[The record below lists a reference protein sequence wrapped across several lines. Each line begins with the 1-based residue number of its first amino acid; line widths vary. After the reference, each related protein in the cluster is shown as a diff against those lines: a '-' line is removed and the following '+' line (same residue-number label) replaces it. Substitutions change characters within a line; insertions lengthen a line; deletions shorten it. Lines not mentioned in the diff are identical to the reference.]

1 MKRQSRKHAISLAGR
16 TFKRPFRR
24 TILSVELLEQR
35 NLLST
40 GSCPVGTTGCLD
52 DINAGD
58 GLPDNADNRHGSGLP
73 PIEHLIYVIKENRTY
88 DQVFGS
94 LSQGNGDPNLNLFGD
109 ESAPNQRAL
118 QTRFVTM
125 DNFYADSEVSA
136 DGWNWSVGALA
147 NTYVQKAWPQNY
159 GGRSRPYDFE
169 GGNYATSPG
178 TDPTDA
184 FLWNKLSDA
193 GISYRNY
200 GFRVF
205 GGQVANTE
213 PRLAANTDL
222 NFAGFDLTQP
232 DASTN
237 PDFLGGGPTRYE
249 AWLSEFRHYVATD
262 SLPTVEFVRLPNDHT
277 AGALGGAPT
286 PRAYVAD
293 NDLAVG
299 KLVDQ
304 VSHSKY
310 WPTTAIFVVEDD
322 AQDGPDHV
330 DAHRTTAQLISP
342 YTQTGRVDST
352 YYSTVAM
359 LHTMETML
367 GITPMTQFDA
377 AAPIMTNSFA
387 KRPNFT
393 PYTAMVPSQDMSEK
407 NPASGQLTNQVSAAD
422 FVKEDLVTPQLLNQ
436 MIWQSVK
443 DDTPMPAPHTIF
455 PNRSDNGQDSG
466 DGANKPDVPQGSGI
480 TSQGWDLTPAGSQ
493 IELVDQVEG
502 TQVWGD
508 RPYGEALSPD
518 GKTLLVSNDG
528 QSTGQTTA
536 QSQSLMVVDLA
547 SQQVVQTILY
557 RSPAGLFIGVT
568 FSPDGKHAYAS
579 GQAVEPSTGQ
589 TEFVI
594 HVYNVDGQQLTEVDP
609 IVLAPA
615 TSSFNPAGLT
625 ISSDG
630 SKLFVADNLAD
641 SLTEVKLN
649 ADGVTGTVLAPVK
662 VGHNPYTVTLSRFG
676 DVAYVSNWGESTV
689 SVLDVSG
696 PTPKLVKTISVGTHP
711 NAMALNPRHAEL
723 YVANADSDTI
733 SVISTITLEVIR
745 TIDLAPFH
753 GAEVGASPDG
763 LTVSPD
769 GKMLYVANATDNDVA
784 VIRLADHHDKVEGL
798 IPTAW
803 FPAGVIVSADGTEL
817 YVINAKGLGAGPNP
831 DGPDPYKNPES
842 GPDQYIGSMI
852 VGTVSIIEVPYAE
865 QLQEYTHQVAANDR
879 FPDGGNPEIADQ
891 ESQGVQDDEAI
902 QPLGA
907 DTQQGVVSNPE
918 NEQPLGADTQQGVV
932 SNPENESLAAL
943 LENGQQLRPLAPVA
957 DTPLRLTELAAAE
970 LFSSVDAPAGDL
982 LSDHLTWTGSS
993 SSTYTGHKSMPVW
1006 QDLDQQDVLDA
1017 PLENK
1022 GV

>member
-1 MKRQSRKHAISLAGR
+1 LSGW
-16 TFKRPFRR
+16 TFTRLFGR
-24 TILSVELLEQR
+24 TILTVELLEQR

-40 GSCPVGTTGCLD
+40 GSWGND
-52 DINAGD
+52 S
-58 GLPDNADNRHGSGLP
+58 GLPD
-73 PIEHLIYVIKENRTY
+73 IQHLIYVIKENRTY

-94 LSQGNGDPNLNLFGD
+94 LSQGNGDPSLNLFGD
-109 ESAPNQRAL
+109 ESAPNQRTL
-118 QTRFVTM
+118 QTRFVTL

-169 GGNYATSPG
+169 GGNYATSTG
-178 TDPTDA
+178 SDPTDA

-222 NFAGFDLTQP
+222 DFAGFDVTKP

-237 PDFLGGGPTRYE
+237 PDFLGGPTRFD
-249 AWLSEFRHYVATD
+249 AWLSEFRQYVVTN

-277 AGALGGAPT
+277 AGTSAGAPT

-293 NDLAVG
+293 NDLALG
-299 KLVDQ
+299 KLVDTI
-304 VSHSKY
+304 SHSKY

-330 DAHRTTAQLISP
+330 DAHRTIAQLISP

-352 YYSTVAM
+352 AYSTVSM
-359 LHTMETML
+359 LHTMETIL
-367 GITPMTQFDA
+367 GISPMTQFDA
-377 AAPIMTNSFA
+377 AAPLMTNSFTH
-387 KRPNFT
+387 RPNFT
-393 PYTAMVPSQDMSEK
+393 PYDAMMPSQDMSEK
-407 NPASGQLTNQVSAAD
+407 NPGGQLSNRVSAAD
-422 FVKEDLVTPQLLNQ
+422 FVKEDLVAPQLLNQ

-443 DDTPMPAPHTIF
+443 GDTPMPASHTVF
-455 PNRSDNGQDSG
+455 PNRSDNGPDSG
-466 DGANKPDVPQGSGI
+466 EGANEPHVPQGIGT

-493 IELVDQVEG
+493 INLTDQVQD

-518 GKTLLVSNDG
+518 GRTLLVSNNG
-528 QSTGQTTA
+528 QSTGHTTA

-547 SQQVVQTILY
+547 SQRVVQTILY
-557 RSPAGLFIGVT
+557 PSPAGLFIGVT
-568 FSPDGKHAYAS
+568 FSPDGEHAYAS
-579 GQAVEPSTGQ
+579 GQAVDPATGQ

-609 IVLAPA
+609 VVLAPA

-625 ISSDG
+625 ISPDG
-630 SKLFVADNLAD
+630 RKLFVADNLAD

-649 ADGVTGTVLAPVK
+649 PDGVTGTVLPPVR
-662 VGHNPYTVTLSRFG
+662 VGHNPYTVALSRFG

-689 SVLDVSG
+689 SVLDVAR
-696 PTPKLVKTISVGTHP
+696 PTPTLVKTIPVGTHP
-711 NAMALNPRHAEL
+711 NAMALNPRRAEL

-733 SVISTITLEVIR
+733 SVISTITQEVIR
-745 TIDLAPFH
+745 TIDLAPFS

-769 GKMLYVANATDNDVA
+769 GKMLYVANSTDNDVA
-784 VIRLADHHDKVEGL
+784 VIRLAKHRDTVEGL

-803 FPAGVIVSADGTEL
+803 FPAGVIVSPDGDQL

-831 DGPDPYKNPES
+831 NGPDPYENPES
-842 GPDQYIGSMI
+842 GPDQYIGSMM
-852 VGTVSIIEVPYAE
+852 VGTVSIIAVPDAE
-865 QLQEYTHQVAANDR
+865 QLQEYTQQVAANDR
-879 FPDGGNPEIADQ
+879 FPSGGDPEIVDQ
-891 ESQGVQDDEAI
+891 ASLGVQDDEAI

-918 NEQPLGADTQQGVV
+918 NG
-932 SNPENESLAAL
+932 SLAAL
-943 LENGQQLRPLAPVA
+943 YENGPQARPLAPVV
-957 DTPLRLTELAAAE
+957 DTPPRQTEPAVAE

-982 LSDHLTWTGSS
+982 LADHLTWTGGSS
-993 SSTYTGHKSMPVW
+993 GTYIGHKSISVW
-1006 QDLDQQDVLDA
+1006 QDLDQQNELDA
-1017 PLENK
+1017 PLRGIN
-1022 GV
+1022 

>member
-1 MKRQSRKHAISLAGR
+1 MNRKSRKLRNSLAGR
-16 TFKRPFRR
+16 TFKRPFDR
-24 TILSVELLEQR
+24 TILTVELLEKR

-40 GSCPVGTTGCLD
+40 GSCPTGTADCLD
-52 DINAGD
+52 DTHAAGA
-58 GLPDNADNRHGSGLP
+58 LAENADKSQKSGLP
-73 PIEHLIYVIKENRTY
+73 PIQHLIYVIKENRTY

-94 LSQGNGDPNLNLFGD
+94 LGQGNGDPRLNLFGD

-118 QTRFVTM
+118 QTRFVTL

-136 DGWNWSVGALA
+136 DGWNWDVGALA

-178 TDPTDA
+178 PDPTDA

-205 GGQVANTE
+205 GGQVALTE

-222 NFAGFDLTQP
+222 NFAGFDLTKP

-237 PDFLGGGPTRYE
+237 PDFLGGGLTRYD
-249 AWLSEFRHYVATD
+249 AWLSEFRRYAATD

-277 AGALGGAPT
+277 SGALAGAPT
-286 PRAYVAD
+286 PRAFVAD

-299 KLVDQ
+299 KLVDT

-342 YTQTGRVDST
+342 YTQTGSVDST
-352 YYSTVAM
+352 NYSTVAM
-359 LHTMETML
+359 LHTMETIL
-367 GITPMTQFDA
+367 GIPPMTQFDA
-377 AAPIMTNSFA
+377 AAPLITNSFTN
-387 KRPNFT
+387 KPNFT
-393 PYTAMVPSQDMSEK
+393 PYEAMTPSQDMSEK
-407 NPASGQLTNQVSAAD
+407 NPPSGQLSDRVRASD
-422 FVKEDLVTPQLLNQ
+422 FVKEDLVEAQLLNQ

-443 DDTPMPAPHTIF
+443 GDAPMPAPHTIF
-455 PNRSDNGQDSG
+455 PNRPQEGSDNGQ
-466 DGANKPDVPQGSGI
+466 NNPDVRQGIGV

-493 IELVDQVEG
+493 IDLVDQVQD
-502 TQVWGD
+502 TQLWGD

-518 GKTLLVSNDG
+518 GKTLLVSNNG
-528 QSTGQTTA
+528 QSTGHTTA
-536 QSQSLMVVDLA
+536 QAQSLMVVDLA

-557 RSPAGLFIGVT
+557 PSPAGLFIGVT

-579 GQAVEPSTGQ
+579 GQAVDPATDE
-589 TEFVI
+589 TEFAI

-625 ISSDG
+625 ISPDG

-649 ADGVTGTVLAPVK
+649 PDGVTGTVLPPVQ
-662 VGHNPYTVTLSRFG
+662 VGHNPYTVALSDSG
-676 DVAYVSNWGESTV
+676 DLAYVSNWGESTV
-689 SVLDVSG
+689 SVLDVTR
-696 PTPKLVKTISVGTHP
+696 PTPTLIKTIAVGTHP
-711 NAMALNPRHAEL
+711 NAMALNAQRAEL

-733 SVISTITLEVIR
+733 SVISTTTLEVIR
-745 TIDLAPFH
+745 TIDLAPFP

-763 LTVSPD
+763 LAVSPD
-769 GKMLYVANATDNDVA
+769 GKMLYVANSTDNDVA
-784 VIRLADHHDKVEGL
+784 VIRLAKHRDTVEGL

-803 FPAGVIVSADGTEL
+803 FPAGVIVSPDGGQL
-817 YVINAKGLGAGPNP
+817 YVINAKGLGAGPNAN
-831 DGPDPYKNPES
+831 GPDPYENPES
-842 GPDQYIGSMI
+842 GPDQYIGSMM
-852 VGTVSIIEVPYAE
+852 VGTVSIIDVPDAE
-865 QLQEYTHQVAANDR
+865 QLQEYTKQVAANDH
-879 FPDGGNPEIADQ
+879 FPGGDNPEIVDQ
-891 ESQGVQDDEAI
+891 ASLGVQDDEAI
-902 QPLGA
+902 QPFGA
-907 DTQQGVVSNPE
+907 DTQQDVVSNPE
-918 NEQPLGADTQQGVV
+918 NA
-932 SNPENESLAAL
+932 SLAAL
-943 LENGQQLRPLAPVA
+943 YENGQQVRPLAPVV
-957 DTPLRLTELAAAE
+957 DTPPRQTEPAVAE

-982 LSDHLTWTGSS
+982 LPDHLTWTGGSS
-993 SSTYTGHKSMPVW
+993 GTYTGPKSMPVW
-1006 QDLDQQDVLDA
+1006 QDLDQQNVIDA
-1017 PLENK
+1017 PLQNN

>member
-1 MKRQSRKHAISLAGR
+1 MKRQSRKLGISLAGR
-16 TFKRPFRR
+16 TFKPAFGQ
-24 TILSVELLEQR
+24 TILRVELLEQR

-40 GSCPVGTTGCLD
+40 RICPAGTTDCMD
-52 DINAGD
+52 DTHAAD
-58 GLPDNADNRHGSGLP
+58 GLPRHGSGLP
-73 PIEHLIYVIKENRTY
+73 AIQHLIYVIKENRTY
-88 DQVFGS
+88 DQVFGT
-94 LSQGNGDPNLNLFGD
+94 LSQGNGDPSLNLFGD

-118 QTRFVTM
+118 QTRFVTL

-147 NTYVQKAWPQNY
+147 NAYVQKAWPQNY

-178 TDPTDA
+178 ADPTDA

-205 GGQVANTE
+205 GGQVALTE

-222 NFAGFDLTQP
+222 KFAGFDLTQP

-277 AGALGGAPT
+277 AGALAGAPT
-286 PRAYVAD
+286 PRAYMAD
-293 NDLAVG
+293 NDLALG
-299 KLVDQ
+299 KLVDT

-330 DAHRTTAQLISP
+330 DAHRTTAQVISP
-342 YTQTGRVDST
+342 YTQTGTVDST
-352 YYSTVAM
+352 FYSTVAM
-359 LHTMETML
+359 LHSMETIL
-367 GITPMTQFDA
+367 GISPMTQFDA
-377 AAPIMTNSFA
+377 AAPLMTNSFT
-387 KRPNFT
+387 KKPDFT
-393 PYTAMVPSQDMSEK
+393 PYEAIMPSQDMSEK
-407 NPASGQLTNQVSAAD
+407 NRPSGQLSSRVSAAN
-422 FVKEDLVTPQLLNQ
+422 FVKEDLVAPQLLNQ

-443 DDTPMPAPHTIF
+443 GETPMPAPHTIF
-455 PNRSDNGQDSG
+455 PNRSDNGPDSG
-466 DGANKPDVPQGSGI
+466 DGANNPHLRQGIGI

-493 IELVDQVEG
+493 IDLVDQVQD

-518 GKTLLVSNDG
+518 GRTLLVSNNG
-528 QSTGQTTA
+528 QSTGHTTA

-557 RSPAGLFIGVT
+557 PSPAGLFIGVT
-568 FSPDGKHAYAS
+568 FSPDGEHAYAS
-579 GQAVEPSTGQ
+579 GQAVDPATGQ
-589 TEFVI
+589 TEFAI
-594 HVYNVDGQQLTEVDP
+594 HVYSVHHRHLTEVDP
-609 IVLAPA
+609 IVLAPG

-625 ISSDG
+625 ISPDG
-630 SKLFVADNLAD
+630 HKLFVADNLAD
-641 SLTEVKLN
+641 SLTEVRLN
-649 ADGVTGTVLAPVK
+649 PDGVTGTVLPQVR
-662 VGHNPYTVTLSRFG
+662 VGHNPYTVALSRFG

-689 SVLDVSG
+689 SVLDVTRHT
-696 PTPKLVKTISVGTHP
+696 PTLVKTIQVGTHP
-711 NAMALNPRHAEL
+711 NAMALNPRRAEL

-733 SVISTITLEVIR
+733 SVISTITQEVIR
-745 TIDLAPFH
+745 TIDLAPFP
-753 GAEVGASPDG
+753 GAEVGASTDG

-769 GKMLYVANATDNDVA
+769 GRILYVANATDNDVA
-784 VIRLADHHDKVEGL
+784 VIRLGRHQDTVEGL

-803 FPAGVIVSADGTEL
+803 FPAGVIVSPDSDQL

-831 DGPDPYKNPES
+831 DGPDPYQNPEQ
-842 GPDQYIGSMI
+842 GPDQYVGSMM
-852 VGTVSIIEVPYAE
+852 VGTVSIIDVPDAE
-865 QLQEYTHQVAANDR
+865 QLQEYTQQVAANDR
-879 FPDGGNPEIADQ
+879 FPGGANPEIADQ
-891 ESQGVQDDEAI
+891 ASLGVQDDEAI
-902 QPLGA
+902 QPLGT

-918 NEQPLGADTQQGVV
+918 NG
-932 SNPENESLAAL
+932 SLAAPY
-943 LENGQQLRPLAPVA
+943 EHGQQDRPFAPIA
-957 DTPLRLTELAAAE
+957 DMPPPRTEPSVAE
-970 LFSSVDAPAGDL
+970 LFSSVDVPAGDL
-982 LSDHLTWTGSS
+982 VPDHLTWTGSS
-993 SSTYTGHKSMPVW
+993 SGTYTGHKSMPVW
-1006 QDLDQQDVLDA
+1006 QDLDQQNVLDT
-1017 PLENK
+1017 PLQND

>member
-1 MKRQSRKHAISLAGR
+1 MNRESRKPGISLAGR
-16 TFKRPFRR
+16 TFKRPFR
-24 TILSVELLEQR
+24 TILRVELLEQR
-35 NLLST
+35 QLLST
-40 GSCPVGTTGCLD
+40 GSCPAGTTDCLD
-52 DINAGD
+52 DTQATG
-58 GLPDNADNRHGSGLP
+58 GLPANAENRHGLP
-73 PIEHLIYVIKENRTY
+73 PIQHLIYVIKENRTY
-88 DQVFGS
+88 DQVFGN
-94 LSQGNGDPNLNLFGD
+94 LSQGNGDPSLNLFGD
-109 ESAPNQRAL
+109 ESAPNQRTL
-118 QTRFVTM
+118 QTRFVTL

-136 DGWNWSVGALA
+136 DGWNWGVGALA

-159 GGRSRPYDFE
+159 GSRSRPYDFE

-178 TDPTDA
+178 PDPTDA

-205 GGQVANTE
+205 GGQVASTE

-222 NFAGFDLTQP
+222 KFAGFDLTQA

-237 PDFLGGGPTRYE
+237 PDFLGGGPTRYG
-249 AWLSEFRHYVATD
+249 AWRSEFQHYVATD

-299 KLVDQ
+299 KLVDA
-304 VSHSKY
+304 VSHSRY

-330 DAHRTTAQLISP
+330 DAHRTTAQIISP
-342 YTQTGRVDST
+342 YTQNGRVDST
-352 YYSTVAM
+352 DYSTVAM
-359 LHTMETML
+359 LHTMETIL
-367 GITPMTQFDA
+367 GIAPMTQFDA
-377 AAPIMTNSFA
+377 AAPLMTTSFTN
-387 KRPNFT
+387 RPTFT
-393 PYTAMVPSQDMSEK
+393 PYDAIIPSQDMSEK
-407 NPASGQLTNQVSAAD
+407 NPSRGSLSNQVSAAD
-422 FVKEDLVTPQLLNQ
+422 FVKEDLVEPQLLNQ

-443 DDTPMPAPHTIF
+443 GDMPMPAPHTNF
-455 PNRSDNGQDSG
+455 PNRPQEGQGPG
-466 DGANKPDVPQGSGI
+466 DGANQPRDRQGIGV

-493 IELVDQVEG
+493 IDLTDQVQG

-518 GKTLLVSNDG
+518 GRTLLVSNDG
-528 QSTGQTTA
+528 QSTGKTTA

-557 RSPAGLFIGVT
+557 TSPAGLFIGVT
-568 FSPDGKHAYAS
+568 FSPDGQHAYAS
-579 GQAVEPSTGQ
+579 GEAVDPNTGQ

-625 ISSDG
+625 ISPDG
-630 SKLFVADNLAD
+630 GKLFVADNLAD

-649 ADGVTGTVLAPVK
+649 RDGVTGTVLPPVP
-662 VGHNPYTVTLSRFG
+662 VGHNPYTVTLSAFG

-689 SVLDVSG
+689 SVLDVIP
-696 PTPKLVKTISVGTHP
+696 PTPKLVKTIPVGTHP
-711 NAMALNPRHAEL
+711 NAMALNPGRAEL

-733 SVISTITLEVIR
+733 SVISTITLQVIR
-745 TIDLAPFH
+745 TIDLAPFP
-753 GAEVGASPDG
+753 GAQVGASPDG

-784 VIRLADHHDKVEGL
+784 VIRLANDGDTVEGL

-803 FPAGVIVSADGTEL
+803 FPAGVIVSPDGGQL

-831 DGPDPYKNPES
+831 NGPDPYENPES

-852 VGTVSIIEVPYAE
+852 VGTVSIIDVPDAG
-865 QLQEYTHQVAANDR
+865 QLQEYTQQVAADDH
-879 FPDGGNPEIADQ
+879 FPKGGNPEIADQ
-891 ESQGVQDDEAI
+891 ASLSVQDGEAV
-902 QPLGA
+902 QLLGT
-907 DTQQGVVSNPE
+907 DTPQGVVSDPE
-918 NEQPLGADTQQGVV
+918 NG
-932 SNPENESLAAL
+932 SLAAL
-943 LENGQQLRPLAPVA
+943 YENRQQDRPLAPVA
-957 DTPLRLTELAAAE
+957 DAPPRLTEPAVAE
-970 LFSSVDAPAGDL
+970 LFSSVDAPAGNL
-982 LSDHLTWTGSS
+982 LPEHLTWPGSS
-993 SSTYTGHKSMPVW
+993 SGTYAGHKSMPGW
-1006 QDLDQQDVLDA
+1006 QDLDPQNVLNG
-1017 PLENK
+1017 PLQNN